1 MEHEQQ
7 PKKQWGALAAIIFGL
22 VAFMGSQFVVAQLFY
37 AAGVRSDNAANFYAY
52 GAASICTLGLLFV
65 FLRQYNADF
74 RDLGLGKFR
83 PRYIGYALLGIPVYL
98 MGSII
103 VTDIASALIPH
114 FNADQTQ
121 DTGFAGVNGK
131 PELFMVFISLVI
143 IPPIVEELLF
153 RGLLFRGLLK
163 NFRPVL
169 SAIATS
175 AIFGIAHW
183 QWNVSVDVFAL
194 SLVLCFM
201 AYKTKSL
208 WPGILLHSTK
218 NFIAFFFLFIMSVD
232 QLQAWLLQHL

>member
-1 MEHEQQ
+1 MEHETQ

-22 VAFMGSQFVVAQLFY
+22 LAFVGSQIIVSQLFY
-37 AAGVRSDNAANFYAY
+37 AVGVGANNAANFYAY
-52 GAASICTLGLLFV
+52 GASSICTLGLLFI
-65 FLRQYNADF
+65 FLRHYNADF
-74 RDLGLGKFR
+74 RDLGLGRFR
-83 PRYIGYALLGIPVYL
+83 PRYIGFALLGLPVYL
-98 MGSII
+98 VTSII

-121 DTGFAGVNGK
+121 ETGFTGVHGGI
-131 PELFMVFISLVI
+131 ELFMVGISLVI

-163 NFRPVL
+163 HFRPVL
-169 SAIATS
+169 SAIVTS
-175 AIFGIAHW
+175 LVFGLAHW

-208 WPGILLHSTK
+208 WPGIILHSTK

-232 QLQAWLLQHL
+232 QLQAWLVQHL